1 MDQRTLARSLE
12 TRVARRKLQQVVW
25 SVLREIK
32 AHHFTI
38 ETLLDREHT
47 VSLILRGLRTLHSKG
62 HHLIDLEPQD
72 INHLVNQQVDC
83 IIELLK
89 DSHPQDL
96 KQGQLLTLTLFPLGK
111 SPTIEVVACKIEQLR
126 IRLLIQINR
135 ALTMLS
141 KSPVVIDRVGEAALY
156 LIDPLTREANP
167 ITLVKETVPKIDRT
181 IKEFK
186 KKSSMRLTNNSYYQV
201 NQLIST
207 SSKRTT
213 SIKRI

>member
-12 TRVARRKLQQVVW
+12 TRVAQRKLQPVVW
-25 SVLREIK
+25 AVLREIK

-38 ETLLDREHT
+38 ETLLDHEHT

-96 KQGQLLTLTLFPLGK
+96 KQGQLLTLILFPLGK
-111 SPTIEVVACKIEQLR
+111 PPTIEVVACKIEQLR

-156 LIDPLTREANP
+156 LIDPLTRESHP

-186 KKSSMRLTNNSYYQV
+186 KKSSMRLTTNSYYLV
-201 NQLIST
+201 NQ
-207 SSKRTT
+207 
-213 SIKRI
+213 